1 MIGQI
6 NVKSIHK
13 ELIVL
18 KLIKPLLKVQIK
30 LNVIMQPLLKSIT
43 EFLEQPYPLSQEQI
57 SFYQKNRFI
66 KLKSVLNQ
74 ETVEFF
80 NNAITKQV
88 NEMNQEQTALDERTT
103 YGKAFL
109 QLFNL
114 WLVSP
119 TVKELI
125 FSKRIAKIAAD
136 LMEVNGV
143 RLYHDQALF
152 KEGGGG
158 ITPWHADQYY
168 WPLETDKTITAW
180 IPLQETPLEM
190 GPLEF
195 SAGSHTIVEGREL
208 EIGDESEEIIQKKLR
223 VTDFKH
229 VVEAFDVGE
238 ISFHSG
244 WVFHRAGANI
254 TDEMRKVMTIIYMD
268 KDMILKNP
276 ENKNQIHDWNTWC
289 PGVKVGEIVNSPIN
303 PILYSK

>member
-1 MIGQI
+1 
-6 NVKSIHK
+6 
-13 ELIVL
+13 
-18 KLIKPLLKVQIK
+18 
-30 LNVIMQPLLKSIT
+30 MQTPSKSIT
-43 EFLEQPYPLSQEQI
+43 NFLNEPYSLSQEQI
-57 SFYQKNRFI
+57 DFYQKNRFI
-66 KLKSVLNQ
+66 KLKEVLNL
-74 ETVEFF
+74 ETIQFF
-80 NNAITKQV
+80 NEAISKQV
-88 NEMNQEQTALDERTT
+88 NEMNQEQTALEDRTT

-114 WLVSP
+114 WTENSII
-119 TVKELI
+119 KELI
-125 FSKRIAKIAAD
+125 FSRRIAKIASD
-136 LMEVNGV
+136 LMEVKGV

-180 IPLQETPLEM
+180 IPLQETTLEM

-208 EIGDESEEIIQKKLR
+208 EIGDESEDLIQKKLR

-229 VVEAFDVGE
+229 VIEAFDIGE

-244 WVFHRAGANI
+244 WVFHRAGAN
-254 TDEMRKVMTIIYMD
+254 TTNEMRKVMTIIYMD

-276 ENKNQIHDWNTWC
+276 DNKNQIHDWNTWC
-289 PGVKVGEIVNSPIN
+289 PGAKIGEIINSPIN
-303 PILYSK
+303 PVLYSE